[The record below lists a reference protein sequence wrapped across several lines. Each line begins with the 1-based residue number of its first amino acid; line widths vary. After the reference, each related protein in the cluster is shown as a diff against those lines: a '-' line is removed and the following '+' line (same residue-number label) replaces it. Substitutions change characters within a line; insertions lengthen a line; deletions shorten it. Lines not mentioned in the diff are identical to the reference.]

1 MMATGDSHLSHAARG
16 REIESV
22 ETRLYRRRNDARRHA
37 AVVGDRLSDAM
48 TSPYTLVGAVGLG
61 FAVAWLYPRRRADR
75 TDETD
80 TADPSPAAGSGEEG
94 TSALA
99 TIMSGLNLAGM
110 VLSMFPPSAPQ
121 EENTD
126 PR

>member
-1 MMATGDSHLSHAARG
+1 MAADHSHLSRAALGPR
-16 REIESV
+16 IESV
-22 ETRLYRRRNDARRHA
+22 EARLYQRRIDTRRHA
-37 AVVGDRLSDAM
+37 AVVGDRLSEAM

-61 FAVAWLYPRRRADR
+61 FAVAWFYPRRRDDAPDSAD
-75 TDETD
+75 
-80 TADPSPAAGSGEEG
+80 AGAAAAAASGEDG